1 MALNTE
7 FYPSESIEV
16 YNLLSHELCDLCN
29 QNSIE
34 FFNPKTARELLSL
47 IKQYLEGKKETDKII
62 DDYNVYGLNLIGNT
76 VIIEIGIIPKYPAVD
91 FRLNLEAIKSGDRM
105 DFKTN

>member
-1 MALNTE
+1 MALNAE

-29 QNSIE
+29 RNSIE

-47 IKQYLEGKKETDKII
+47 INQYLEGKKETVKII
-62 DDYNVYGLNLIGNT
+62 EDCNVYGLNVIGGT
-76 VIIEIGIIPKYPAVD
+76 VIIEVGITLKYPAVD
-91 FRLNLEAIKSGDRM
+91 FKITLEAKKSGDRM
-105 DFKTN
+105 DFKVN